1 MIKFGCIWRKISRKS
16 RRREIPRVHSYDKE
30 KTLVRRGQFFLN
42 KTFISCISLINL
54 ACLKKFCK
62 KVTVRLLIAC
72 HKYNSIQPKDI
83 RKDFQARM

>member
-1 MIKFGCIWRKISRKS
+1 MYCKS
-16 RRREIPRVHSYDKE
+16 GLNHCLSSFDKE

-62 KVTVRLLIAC
+62 KVTFRLLIAC

-83 RKDFQARM
+83 RKDFRARM